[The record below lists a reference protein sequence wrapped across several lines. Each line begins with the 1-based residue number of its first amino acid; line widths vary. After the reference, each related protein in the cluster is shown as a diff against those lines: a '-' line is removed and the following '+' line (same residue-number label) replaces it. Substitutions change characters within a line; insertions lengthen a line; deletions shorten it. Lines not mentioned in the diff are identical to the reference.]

1 MFLAADPCVGVKTW
15 DPMEVWNNYNPG
27 DLRVYMGT
35 LWSCHTPAWCQEAP
49 GGPNSNLGWEN
60 KGSCSGG
67 TGAGGS
73 GGAGGSSAA
82 GGRGGA
88 GGAGGSCPTTTTS
101 TTGGGRGGSGGSG
114 AGGAGG
120 STGSCVLDMLL
131 PQGATTF
138 SQFFDNPPWQ
148 GHRRDPVFADGYN
161 QLCKAIAMYPGLAGF
176 GKSGTADQN
185 KSEVAAF
192 FANVAEETAYLEKPV
207 QDVGVTD
214 PTYKG
219 RGSIQIT
226 GQAIYAAADG
236 FLNAGIVA
244 NPDKVGTDPVLVW
257 ATGLWYWMKH
267 GNPSTSAP
275 QICHDS
281 ILQGQFGHTVRIIKG
296 DCGSSDSRGNRYK
309 SYCMT
314 LGITPG
320 NVTCQ

>member
-1 MFLAADPCVGVKTW
+1 
-15 DPMEVWNNYNPG
+15 
-27 DLRVYMGT
+27 
-35 LWSCHTPAWCQEAP
+35 
-49 GGPNSNLGWEN
+49 
-60 KGSCSGG
+60 
-67 TGAGGS
+67 
-73 GGAGGSSAA
+73 
-82 GGRGGA
+82 
-88 GGAGGSCPTTTTS
+88 
-101 TTGGGRGGSGGSG
+101 
-114 AGGAGG
+114 
-120 STGSCVLDMLL
+120 
-131 PQGATTF
+131 
-138 SQFFDNPPWQ
+138 
-148 GHRRDPVFADGYN
+148 
-161 QLCKAIAMYPGLAGF
+161 
-176 GKSGTADQN
+176 
-185 KSEVAAF
+185 VAAF

-267 GNPSTSAP
+267 GNPSAAAP